1 MGFYVSCGV
10 YINFAILF
18 KIRCVYTLLLQLL
31 DFCGYNPPANPQVCL
46 LQALLWAPVF
56 IN

>member
-18 KIRCVYTLLLQLL
+18 KIRCVYTLILQLL
-31 DFCGYNPPANPQVCL
+31 DFFGYNPPANPQVCL